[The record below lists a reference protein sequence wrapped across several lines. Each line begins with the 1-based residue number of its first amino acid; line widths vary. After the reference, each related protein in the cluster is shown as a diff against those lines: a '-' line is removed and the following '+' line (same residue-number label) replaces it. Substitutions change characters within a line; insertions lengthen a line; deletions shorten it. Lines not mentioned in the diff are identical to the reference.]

1 MNWLEG
7 FRRLKILSQIA
18 VLLALSFF
26 SYEYWA
32 EKPFFTKKLVY
43 EEASFL
49 SEEDKKSDEAYR
61 KSLEKI
67 GLKQKQINPTHLK
80 ISTVYKG
87 PYREYD
93 FPLNTPDLHIVK
105 FLKKTHAAE
114 FGQVFWS
121 WLASCLLS
129 VILIEAS
136 FRVVVWI
143 LQGFGKPK

>member
-1 MNWLEG
+1 MNWFEG
-7 FRRLKILSQIA
+7 FRRLKVLLQIV

-26 SYEYWA
+26 AYKHWS
-32 EKPFFTKKLVY
+32 EKPYFTKKLVY
-43 EEASFL
+43 EEASFS
-49 SEEDKKSDEAYR
+49 SEEDKKSDEAYQ

-67 GLKQKQINPTHLK
+67 GLKQKQKNPTHLK

-87 PYREYD
+87 PYKEYE
-93 FPLNTPDLHIVK
+93 FPLNTPDSHIAK
-105 FLKKTHAAE
+105 FLRKTYAAE

-121 WLASCLLS
+121 WLGSCLLS

-143 LQGFGKPK
+143 FQGFGKTK